1 MLKKVYIF
9 LQVMMIQE
17 QVAMFLNVKSFKRRY
32 PELKRRTIT
41 GEERDYVLS
50 KGLVTEALCD
60 LGMEIFFFICILY
73 WLLHIALPAQHILR

>member
-1 MLKKVYIF
+1 M

-60 LGMEIFFFICILY
+60 LGIINVFILIF
-73 WLLHIALPAQHILR
+73 LHKF

>member
-1 MLKKVYIF
+1 
-9 LQVMMIQE
+9 MIQE

-60 LGMEIFFFICILY
+60 LGMESFI
-73 WLLHIALPAQHILR
+73 